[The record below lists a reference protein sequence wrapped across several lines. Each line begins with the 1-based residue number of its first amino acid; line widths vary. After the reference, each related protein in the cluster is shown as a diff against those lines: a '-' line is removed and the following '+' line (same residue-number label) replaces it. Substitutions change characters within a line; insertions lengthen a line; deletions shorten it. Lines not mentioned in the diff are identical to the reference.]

1 MELYRYIGIVIPNE
15 KYMYIKNCCN
25 EVVYPVKNISVI
37 VWTIII
43 PAVSDF
49 RVVLGRDNFFS
60 RPFGVSKSLQPN
72 KTAQNVD

>member
-1 MELYRYIGIVIPNE
+1 MELYRYIGIVIPNG

-25 EVVYPVKNISVI
+25 EVIYPVKNISVI
-37 VWTIII
+37 VLSIII
-43 PAVSDF
+43 TEVSDF

-72 KTAQNVD
+72 KIAQNID